1 MVPSWDKLPSE
12 MKNDAVK
19 SYYDML
25 KKKKLSLIAKRI
37 FDIIVSGIMI
47 VLLSPVLAII
57 AILIKLDSKG
67 PALYR
72 QERVTQYGR
81 HFRVCKFR
89 TMVQEADKI
98 GTHVTVDS
106 DPRITK
112 IGSKIRDSRIDELP
126 QLFNIFAGTMTFVG
140 TRPEAIKYVNS
151 YTDEMK
157 ATLLL
162 PAGVTSKASIM
173 FKDEA
178 KLLKG
183 EKNIDEAYL
192 NKVLPQKMKFN
203 LKYIEEFSLLSDIN
217 LMLKTVFSIL

>member
-178 KLLKG
+178 KLLSG
-183 EKNIDEAYL
+183 EKDTDKAYIE
-192 NKVLPQKMKFN
+192 KILPQKMEIN
-203 LKYIEEFSLLSDIN
+203 LDYIRDFSLIYDLK
-217 LMLKTVFSIL
+217 LMLKTVGIII